1 VFGRRRLRLRLGD
14 ALSRDGSGRRAL
26 SRCAF
31 GRGNR
36 RPLAPTPQHMVSAS
50 VAPEPRHVY
59 ACILGADGRS
69 RTCVR
74 GRVRRRT
81 ALLLYLDSRPSWR
94 QARAVPISLLPVSH
108 HVTLDITACTLTM
121 SSTVVEV
128 TRVGFI
134 GASAGC
140 VRPQPR
146 GLYVQPC
153 WSRSS
158 RPRWTP
164 DLGVLHPPCRMCQQ
178 WAIVVMA

>member
-1 VFGRRRLRLRLGD
+1 MLAYLGRT
-14 ALSRDGSGRRAL
+14 AEA
-26 SRCAF
+26 
-31 GRGNR
+31 
-36 RPLAPTPQHMVSAS
+36 
-50 VAPEPRHVY
+50 
-59 ACILGADGRS
+59 
-69 RTCVR
+69 
-74 GRVRRRT
+74 GRVCAVVYVGAQRYYCIST
-81 ALLLYLDSRPSWR
+81 LGLSWR

-178 WAIVVMA
+178 CAIVVMA